1 MKNYEKIESLRE
13 ELNKTLDPKI
23 KEYVEAE
30 LGYWS
35 EVDNGYVAA
44 DRLKA
49 ELRLIA
55 AIQAL
60 TKPMEKWP
68 DKKHES
74 HKSVRSSDAS
84 TFDFICDDCGA
95 TDDVTFG
102 WGTLRKPCKAQMQT
116 AFEAATEAMNYDED
130 GYTIWNSSYLL

>member
-44 DRLKA
+44 DRVKA

-55 AIQAL
+55 AIEAL
-60 TKPMEKWP
+60 VKKTEKWP
-68 DKKHES
+68 NKIHES

-84 TFDFICDDCGA
+84 TFDFICDDCGS
-95 TDDVTFG
+95 TDDVTG
-102 WGTLRKPCKAQMQT
+102 NWGTLRKPCK
-116 AFEAATEAMNYDED
+116 
-130 GYTIWNSSYLL
+130 GSH